1 MRRDAMAL
9 RKCRTQWVQTGSK
22 MQSEMP
28 AVAKCHSRNQDP
40 GPGRFSIGFTLVF
53 WVLFLD
59 FAKAFPI

>member
-1 MRRDAMAL
+1 
-9 RKCRTQWVQTGSK
+9 